1 MTRTGLPA
9 ALAVVTVMAMA
20 TAMASPARA
29 TGSYVT
35 PSARLEHETIGL
47 EQVTMLVI
55 EVKSDRRASVVFE
68 PDFRLENLEVVGRPS
83 RSNMSSFTNGRLT
96 RSDALIWTLRPLAVG
111 PAHVKVIRVT
121 IDERIFVLDDLSLSV
136 QEEPVEV
143 EQPQARRSPFD
154 DLDEMMDP
162 FSRRRGRRSQPA
174 PQPKV
179 FLRAEATPRDP
190 YVGQQV
196 LYTLYL
202 FTQADVAAIEPAE
215 MPDFNGLWV
224 HELPESN
231 QRSTVLTDVGDE
243 RYGRAVMLRKALFPL
258 RDGEIEIGPMSARMA
273 IKVPAS
279 SFYGPLLDR
288 VEQIQRTSN
297 KVTLDVRPLPPAPAG
312 YDGAVGQLELA
323 VDLQPAELKVGEAAS
338 LEVRLEG
345 EGHIQGLEAPE
356 LAELDGLRRFPPEQS
371 GGSTITGHRVRG
383 ERSWTYVL
391 VPDTEG
397 RWELGPIDYPY
408 FDPVAGEYKV
418 ATSEPRVLLARP
430 QELAS
435 MEATVPATPETET
448 AETSQTPPRPV
459 VGPFRS
465 RPWLFGL
472 VALVPV
478 LLVLALRGVRGGA
491 RHRQEARELKERLR
505 TATEMRRPRRAAEQ
519 VEAAW
524 RDYLAR
530 RWQIDSPGTAD
541 AWGDLLEE
549 RGAEPAAAEQMDR
562 LAEDLRY
569 LRLAPELSSTRAVR
583 QDLLQRSLR
592 LLRLLG

>member
-1 MTRTGLPA
+1 MTRAGHAAGLA
-9 ALAVVTVMAMA
+9 MALATAPA
-20 TAMASPARA
+20 LTAMASPALA
-29 TGSYVT
+29 AGSYLS

-47 EQVTMLVI
+47 EQVTVLVI
-55 EVKSDRRASVVFE
+55 EVKSDDRASVAFE
-68 PDFRLENLEVVGRPS
+68 PDFRLENLEIVGRPS

-121 IDERIFVLDDLSLSV
+121 IEERIFVLDDLSLEV
-136 QEEPVEV
+136 QEEPVEM
-143 EQPQARRSPFD
+143 EQPRARRSPFD
-154 DLDEMMDP
+154 DLEEMLDP
-162 FSRRRGRRSQPA
+162 FGRRRGRRPEPA

-215 MPDFNGLWV
+215 MPEFNGLWV

-258 RDGEIEIGPMSARMA
+258 RAGEIEIGPMSARMA

-279 SFYGPLLDR
+279 AFYGPLLDR

-297 KVTLDVRPLPPAPAG
+297 KVALDVRPLPPAPAG
-312 YDGAVGQLELA
+312 YDGAVGRLDLQ
-323 VDLQPAELKVGEAAS
+323 VDLEPAELEVGEAAS
-338 LEVRLEG
+338 LKVTLEG

-356 LAELDGLRRFPPEQS
+356 LAQLEGLRRFPPEQS

-383 ERSWTYVL
+383 KRTWTYVL
-391 VPDTEG
+391 VPDAAG

-408 FDPVAGEYKV
+408 FDPAAGEYRV

-430 QELAS
+430 EKVAS
-435 MEATVPATPETET
+435 VETPKPAAPETET
-448 AETSQTPPRPV
+448 APKPAA
-459 VGPFRS
+459 GPFRS

-491 RHRQEARELKERLR
+491 RHRQETRELKERLR
-505 TATEMRRPRRAAEQ
+505 TATETRRPRRAAEQ

-524 RDYLAR
+524 REYLTR
-530 RWQIDSPGTAD
+530 RWQIDSPGGAD
-541 AWGDLLEE
+541 GWGDLLEE
-549 RGAEPAAAEQMDR
+549 RGVEPAAAEQMDR

-592 LLRLLG
+592 LLRRLG